1 MKIHVLH
8 CGYIRVSQA
17 MPYGNALGPA
27 MLAKM
32 IAEPDSR
39 RVSLPVCAYLIEG
52 RDGLI
57 LVDTGWTR
65 DISPRGVYDPKAVSK
80 LLPGYLA
87 KLYRPWVPEGMAVHE
102 QLAAMGIKPEDLSCV
117 VITHLDPE
125 HVSGVRHVNKAKR
138 IVVPEDEY
146 FWSCRTVFKSRQVW
160 SLWMAQPISREF
172 YHGFDLGPNKWAIN
186 LLGDESVML
195 VNVPGYTDGQAAVLL
210 REGKR
215 FAVLA
220 ADAAFSP
227 RNWQQMITPG
237 FGFGLVWQQKSLK
250 WLADMAADPNCS
262 AVLCSHDPDIKPQ
275 TIVV

>member
-8 CGYIRVSQA
+8 CGYIRVSEA
-17 MPYGNALGPA
+17 MLYGNALGA
-27 MLAKM
+27 KMLARL

-39 RVSLPVCAYLIEG
+39 RVTLPVCAYLIEHRG
-52 RDGLI
+52 GLL

-65 DISPRGVYDPKAVSK
+65 EISPDGVYDPKAASR

-102 QLAAMGIKPEDLSCV
+102 QLAAMGIKPENLDCV

-125 HVSGVRHVNKAKR
+125 HVSGVRHVNTAKR
-138 IVVPEDEY
+138 IVLPEDEY

-160 SLWMAQPISREF
+160 SLWMDQPITREY
-172 YHGFDLGPNKWAIN
+172 YHGFDLGPNKWAID
-186 LLGDESVML
+186 LMGDESIML
-195 VNVPGYTDGQAAVLL
+195 VNVPGYTDGQCAVLL

-227 RNWQQMITPG
+227 RNWQEMITPG
-237 FGFGLVWQQKSLK
+237 FGFGKVWQQKSLK
-250 WLADMAADPNCS
+250 WLADMASDLNCA
-262 AVLCSHDPDIKPQ
+262 AVLCSHDPDLKPQ
-275 TIVV
+275 TIEI